1 MDTNALNAEV
11 AANFDYFQRSLAQH
25 LRAHAGEY
33 ALLKNRRV
41 HGYFANP
48 GDADREGWTRFPDHL
63 YSIQQVTPEPIE
75 LGVYANAGD

>member
-1 MDTNALNAEV
+1 METELLLAEI
-11 AANFDYFQRSLAQH
+11 AANFDYFQRTLPEH

-33 ALLKNRRV
+33 VLLKQTRV
-41 HGYFANP
+41 HGYFASV

-63 YSIQQVTPEPIE
+63 YSIQEVTPEPVE